1 MGMGVREN
9 SFRWWALVQDW
20 LFRSKGCGMSRC
32 VKAAK
37 YPEFL
42 RKSVVLCVYIY
53 IYISFCFCLSLT
65 AISETF
71 YHSIPFIRIQLL
83 STTTTTTIQYNTYCV
98 WTTFNIVC
106 SLQMTSLYINIIS
119 RSLVVLFYLFFT
131 CRSTADIC
139 FITKDTKR

>member
-1 MGMGVREN
+1 
-9 SFRWWALVQDW
+9 
-20 LFRSKGCGMSRC
+20 MSRC

-53 IYISFCFCLSLT
+53 IYISFRFCLSLT

-83 STTTTTTIQYNTYCV
+83 STTRTTTTTIQHILCMNNIQYCV
-98 WTTFNIVC
+98 FSSNDFP
-106 SLQMTSLYINIIS
+106 LYKYHRPVFS
-119 RSLVVLFYLFFT
+119 GFVLSFFT
-131 CRSTADIC
+131 CSSTTDIG
-139 FITKDTKR
+139 FITKDRKR